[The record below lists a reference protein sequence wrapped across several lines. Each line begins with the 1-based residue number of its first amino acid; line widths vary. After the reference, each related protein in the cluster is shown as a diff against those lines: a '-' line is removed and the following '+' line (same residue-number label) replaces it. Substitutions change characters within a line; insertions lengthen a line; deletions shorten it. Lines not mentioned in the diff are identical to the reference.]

1 MKRQHISALMST
13 LFVAIFLPVSPV
25 AALVAPANVAAESMP
40 GTGSITVNWDSV
52 SGADRYR
59 VRVGIGTNSNNITI
73 RTSTIDAASST
84 KFTFTGLDFNISYAL
99 SVQAGDGSTWSTR
112 QYVTNPLTLQLNAPV
127 PPAQPSIRA
136 IDDGVFVVEW
146 SEPTENG
153 GAEISSY
160 SVQIYKGNTTFGEPQ
175 STTSS
180 VLTAKTGD
188 PGSTFSATVVA
199 INAGGIAS
207 KESRRSEGVLPV
219 RPATNSL
226 TRAPNPAPAPSPVIP
241 IGPSTDESKPAGPAL
256 NQAPPS
262 QSTAPKQSAAPSYS
276 KIIKAK
282 SKSTAK
288 TLASL
293 GKLSAP
299 QGSRISLYVSK
310 SSKNICVVRGTSV
323 VNLKPG
329 TCSVKVTVTT
339 KAKKKSS
346 RTIKLI
352 AR

>member
-1 MKRQHISALMST
+1 MST

-73 RTSTIDAASST
+73 RTSTIDGASST

-219 RPATNSL
+219 RPATNTL

-256 NQAPPS
+256 NQ
-262 QSTAPKQSAAPSYS
+262 AAPSYS